1 MKFNKDNFDKK
12 SSIDSDIIWWKNN
25 ILGSFI
31 TIRIENPSFTMTT
44 DALTIVWGAAFNNT
58 SLGGQF
64 SITVSILHSN
74 VLELK
79 AILFGLRSLCDHIYD
94 SHKRLSG
101 YTAVVHWINNMGSC
115 SSVDYHKIT
124 KSV

>member
-25 ILGSFI
+25 ILGSFS

-74 VLELK
+74 VLELE
-79 AILFGLRSLCDHIYD
+79 AILFGLRSLCDHICN

-101 YTAVVHWINNMGSC
+101 YTAAVHWINNMGSC
-115 SSVDYHKIT
+115 RSVDYHKIT
-124 KSV
+124 KSF